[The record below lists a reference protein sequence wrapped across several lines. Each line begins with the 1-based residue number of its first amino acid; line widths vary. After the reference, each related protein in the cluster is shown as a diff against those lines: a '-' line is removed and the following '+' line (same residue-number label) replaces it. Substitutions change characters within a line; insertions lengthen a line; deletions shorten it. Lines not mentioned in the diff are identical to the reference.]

1 MDELLIIIITLA
13 ASAFFSGM
21 EIAFITSDK
30 LRLELDKNINPV
42 NNKLITTYTQ
52 YPGHYIATMLVG
64 NNIALVVYGLA
75 FIKLLEPILSP
86 IIANSSLL
94 LIAQT
99 ILSTIVI
106 LFIAEFIPK
115 TLFRIY
121 PNLALNV
128 FAIPVGFFYVIFYP
142 VTKFAMLI
150 SKALLRRFFSADI
163 IGKQEEKIFSKIDLN
178 NFVSENDR
186 IGGDIDYEEENEI
199 KLFRN
204 ALDFSKVKLRD
215 CMIPRPE
222 IEALEKSATIKELRQ
237 RFIETGYSKILIYKD
252 SIDNIIGYV
261 HSSDLFTHPKTV
273 SSCLHQITYVPE
285 TMEANKLL
293 SKFLREHKSIAI
305 VVDEFGGTAGMVT
318 SEDILEEI
326 FGEIE
331 DEHDTIDLID
341 KKINTNTYVFSGR
354 MEIDSINEKYHT
366 DLHKDDNYETI
377 AGYILHNHSSI
388 PKLNTVINIGKFEF
402 KILRVS
408 KTRIELVELKILS
421 KTK

>member
-30 LRLELDKNINPV
+30 LRLELDKSTNFLNSR
-42 NNKLITTYTQ
+42 LITTYTRH
-52 YPGHYIATMLVG
+52 PGNYIATMLVG
-64 NNIALVVYGLA
+64 NNIALVVYGLT
-75 FIKLLEPILSP
+75 FIKLMEPTLLPLIS
-86 IIANSSLL
+86 NSSLL
-94 LIAQT
+94 LITQT
-99 ILSTIVI
+99 FISTIII
-106 LFIAEFIPK
+106 LFIAEFLPK

-121 PNLALNV
+121 PNLAVNV
-128 FAIPVGFFYVIFYP
+128 FAIPIGFFYILFYP
-142 VTKFAMLI
+142 ITKFTMYI
-150 SKALLRRFFSADI
+150 SKVLLKRFFSADI
-163 IGKQEEKIFSKIDLN
+163 VGEKEDKIFSKIDLN
-178 NFVSENDR
+178 NFVTENER
-186 IGGDIDYEEENEI
+186 VVGSPDYEEENEI

-215 CMIPRPE
+215 CMVPRPE
-222 IEALEKSATIKELRQ
+222 IEALEESTTIKELRQ
-237 RFIETGYSKILIYKD
+237 RFIETGYSKILIYKN

-261 HSSDLFTHPKTV
+261 HSSDLFNHPKTIT
-273 SSCLHQITYVPE
+273 SCIHKITYVPE

-293 SKFLREHKSIAI
+293 SKFLKEHKSIAI

-341 KKINTNTYVFSGR
+341 KQINDNTFIFSGR
-354 MEIDSINEKYHT
+354 MEIDLINDKYHT
-366 DLHKDDNYETI
+366 NFLKSDNYETI
-377 AGYILHNHSSI
+377 AGYILHHYSSI
-388 PKLNTVINIGKFEF
+388 PKVNTVINIGKFEF

-408 KTRIELVELKILS
+408 KTRIELVELKIL
-421 KTK
+421 